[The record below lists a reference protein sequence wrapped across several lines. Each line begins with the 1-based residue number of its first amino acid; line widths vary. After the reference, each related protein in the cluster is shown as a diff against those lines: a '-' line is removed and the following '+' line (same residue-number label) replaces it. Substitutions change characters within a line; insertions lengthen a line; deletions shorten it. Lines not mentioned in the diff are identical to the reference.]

1 MKNSNEPRNS
11 LIKKLSK
18 TFSNI
23 SYDSVGEKEKVKSC
37 LSVKDNPELIS
48 NLDQIL
54 VYILKLNDEILSEKD
69 EDKYSHKLDLISK
82 LLEAVKLLSQNSD
95 NHQTILENV
104 KLFILKSEFENII
117 IDKFELLEKA

>member
-23 SYDSVGEKEKVKSC
+23 SYDSVGEQEKVKSC

-104 KLFILKSEFENII
+104 KLF
-117 IDKFELLEKA
+117 